1 MPASERVAPK
11 PASLRTRRFA
21 TLAAVAAL
29 GVAGWLPTSYFMS
42 LLVREQLGGGIA
54 GAALVIGTMHLS
66 RAIGAAI
73 TGRWVTRLESRA
85 VYALGLAGM
94 TTLMVM
100 LVLAPDV
107 AWVIVAAPLAGLSMA
122 YFWAGLQTYVIEI
135 APPSRRGA
143 AVGVIGFVVVLVPGV
158 AGVAQGFVAEAFGF
172 RVFAIAAGSAL
183 AAALLLT
190 LGALPRPTSVR
201 MPQPAPSISFARL
214 VRSPAVTAVLVVRAA
229 STVGY
234 AAMVLLAGP
243 RVVDVGGD
251 LRAVG
256 VMTLVAAV
264 GGAAAQLAIGRLSDR
279 FSRRTV
285 LFGTIALAAPATAA
299 FGFVDSVPGL
309 LVVATVWAVAMWG
322 INTMAVSL
330 CGDVA
335 PSGSLSR
342 VMVLD
347 GTAFSAGAVIG
358 RRADGSGCPGY
369 SVLRE
374 RGGLL
379 VGWRRCRWLR
389 RCERLRPLSNAR
401 RHSLCSLLTMN
412 DLALIIVPLSHH
424 PSCRP
429 G

>member
-11 PASLRTRRFA
+11 PASLRTRRFT

-54 GAALVIGTMHLS
+54 GAALVIATMHLS
-66 RAIGAAI
+66 RTIGAAI
-73 TGRWVTRLESRA
+73 TGRWVTRLESRG

-94 TTLMVM
+94 TTLMVI

-107 AWVIVAAPLAGLSMA
+107 AWVVAAAPLAGLSMA

-135 APPSRRGA
+135 APASRRGA

-158 AGVAQGFVAEAFGF
+158 AGVAQGFVAEAYGF
-172 RVFAIAAGSAL
+172 RVFAIVAGTAL
-183 AAALLLT
+183 TAALLLT

-201 MPQPAPSISFARL
+201 MRQPAPSISFARL
-214 VRSPAVTAVLVVRAA
+214 VRFPAVAAVLAVRAA
-229 STVGY
+229 STLSY
-234 AAMVLLAGP
+234 AAVVLLAGP
-243 RVVDVGGD
+243 RLVDVGGD

-256 VMTLVAAV
+256 AMTLVAAV
-264 GGAAAQLAIGRLSDR
+264 GGAAGQLVIGRLSDR
-279 FSRRTV
+279 FGRRAV
-285 LFGTIALAAPATAA
+285 LVGTIVLAAPATAA
-299 FGFVDSVPGL
+299 FGFVDNVPGL

-335 PSGSLSR
+335 PSGALSR

-358 RRADGSGCPGY
+358 AAVVMATAVAAPVAAFY
-369 SVLRE
+369 VTAAVLLL
-374 RGGLL
+374 GLAAL
-379 VGWRRCRWLR
+379 
-389 RCERLRPLSNAR
+389 PLAAPVHR
-401 RHSLCSLLTMN
+401 VTAAEHR
-412 DLALIIVPLSHH
+412 
-424 PSCRP
+424 
-429 G
+429 

>member
-201 MPQPAPSISFARL
+201 MRQPAPSISFARL
-214 VRSPAVTAVLVVRAA
+214 ARSRAVTAVLVVRAA

-234 AAMVLLAGP
+234 AAMILLAGP
-243 RVVDVGGD
+243 RVVEVGGD

-299 FGFVDSVPGL
+299 FGFVDNVPGL

-358 RRADGSGCPGY
+358 AAVVMATGATAPAIAFYASAA
-369 SVLRE
+369 VLLL
-374 RGGLL
+374 GLAAL
-379 VGWRRCRWLR
+379 
-389 RCERLRPLSNAR
+389 PLAAPVHTAAAAEQR
-401 RHSLCSLLTMN
+401 
-412 DLALIIVPLSHH
+412 
-424 PSCRP
+424 
-429 G
+429 